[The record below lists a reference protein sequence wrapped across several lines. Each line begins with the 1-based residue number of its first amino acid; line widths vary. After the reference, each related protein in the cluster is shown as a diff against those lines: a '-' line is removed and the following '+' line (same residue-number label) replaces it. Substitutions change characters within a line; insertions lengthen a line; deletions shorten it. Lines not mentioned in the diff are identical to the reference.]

1 MENRI
6 RKIKLSDGQIYSFF
20 DAGALRLDDENHLIV
35 DDPRF
40 PTGNAS
46 IDKIILDGHLSIAEV
61 DDITVNTETTY
72 KVLVQETGAN
82 NFTGEILGRDK
93 DQILADIGGYS
104 AKVNQDVLELKLG
117 K

>member
-35 DDPRF
+35 DDPQF
-40 PTGNAS
+40 PTGNPL
-46 IDKIILDGHLSIAEV
+46 IDKVILDGHLSITEV

-72 KVLVQETGAN
+72 KVLVQETGT

-104 AKVNQDVLELKLG
+104 ANVNQDTLELKLG
-117 K
+117 R

>member
-6 RKIKLSDGQIYSFF
+6 RKVKLSDGQIYSFF

-35 DDPRF
+35 DDPKF
-40 PTGNAS
+40 PTGNRL
-46 IDKIILDGHLSIAEV
+46 IDKVILDGHLYIKEV
-61 DDITVNTETTY
+61 DGITVNSNTTY
-72 KVLVQETGAN
+72 KVLVQETGD

-104 AKVNQDVLELKLG
+104 AKVSQDVLELKLG